1 MNDEQMTKS
10 TFVERLSFAA
20 QTDDRL
26 DVRRMEYKLF
36 PERVEITYRNGYVKS
51 VCVEGD
57 SCRAIALDV
66 FRHV

>member
-1 MNDEQMTKS
+1 MNEEQMVKS

-20 QTDDRL
+20 QVDDRL
-26 DVRRMEYKLF
+26 DVKKLEYKLF
-36 PERVEITYRNGYVKS
+36 PERVEVTYRNGYVKS

-66 FRHV
+66 FQRI

>member
-1 MNDEQMTKS
+1 MTDEQSIKR

-20 QTDDRL
+20 QVDDRM
-26 DVRRMEYKLF
+26 DVRRLEYKLF
-36 PERVEITYRNGYVKS
+36 PERVDITYRNGYTKS

-66 FRHV
+66 FQCI

>member
-1 MNDEQMTKS
+1 MNTEQMTKR

-20 QTDDRL
+20 QADDRL
-26 DVRRMEYKLF
+26 DVKRLEYKLF

-66 FRHV
+66 FQRI

>member
-1 MNDEQMTKS
+1 MTEEQMVKR

-20 QTDDRL
+20 QIDDRL
-26 DVRRMEYKLF
+26 DVKRLEYKLF
-36 PERVEITYRNGYVKS
+36 PERVEVTYRNGYVKS

-66 FRHV
+66 FQRI